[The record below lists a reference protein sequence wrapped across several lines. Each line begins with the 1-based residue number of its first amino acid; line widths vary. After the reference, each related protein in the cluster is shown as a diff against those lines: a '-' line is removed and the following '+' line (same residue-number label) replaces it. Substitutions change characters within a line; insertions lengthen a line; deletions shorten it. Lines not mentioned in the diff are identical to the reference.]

1 MSKRITLISYME
13 QTELDKIKSLMSN
26 INMKT
31 CKVPYGIDDDNRYN
45 IDNLPYHITIF
56 ANNKDKQ
63 YEMIYLTKKTNIDK
77 IEIKV
82 NDIKIMKGRYDSF
95 VLYLSIEDNSEIRNL
110 QRIFFKE
117 FPNEKYNPDDFTFHI
132 TLDID
137 KDYNK
142 VVELQKQLKKNFKS
156 FYLKFNKLALYDYP
170 GDLIKIINM
179 K

>member
-63 YEMIYLTKKTNIDK
+63 YEMIYLTKKTNIEK

-95 VLYLSIEDNSEIRNL
+95 VL
-110 QRIFFKE
+110 
-117 FPNEKYNPDDFTFHI
+117 
-132 TLDID
+132 
-137 KDYNK
+137 
-142 VVELQKQLKKNFKS
+142 
-156 FYLKFNKLALYDYP
+156 
-170 GDLIKIINM
+170 
-179 K
+179 